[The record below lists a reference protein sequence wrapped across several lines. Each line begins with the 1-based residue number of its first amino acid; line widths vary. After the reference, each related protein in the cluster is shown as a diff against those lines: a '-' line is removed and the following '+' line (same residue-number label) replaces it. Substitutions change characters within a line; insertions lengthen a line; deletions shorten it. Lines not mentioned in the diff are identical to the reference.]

1 MPRSAPRPV
10 SVWDTGQHGPRRQ
23 LDGRHVGATRADTA
37 LTPAVARHILDTYT
51 GPGDTVCDPLPGP
64 GLVLA
69 EAIRAGRNAI
79 GLPTETRWDSPLEAN
94 LDMAR
99 LAGPVGALTL
109 LDSVDDPR
117 AAQLPGAVDLVLT
130 GVRHTP
136 ADDPTRV
143 LVRLYDALDA
153 VADWVWPGGHVVITC
168 RPWRRR
174 GLLVDLPGQIHDAAD
189 AVGLVPADHCI
200 ALTAPVRGQ
209 HVRPRVI
216 TRAQELPEFADL
228 HGRTA
233 ARPAHIDVLVFRLPP
248 DCPEFRRTEG
258 FSGGTHGFIRA
269 VVQCGPAGSG

>member
-1 MPRSAPRPV
+1 MPYSARGPV
-10 SVWDTGQHGPRRQ
+10 SVWNTGQHGPRRQ

-37 LTPAVARHILDTYT
+37 LTPAIARRILDTYT
-51 GPGDTVCDPLPGP
+51 GPGDTVCDPIPGP

-69 EAIRAGRNAI
+69 EAVRAGRNAV
-79 GLPTETRWDSPLEAN
+79 GLPTEPRWESPLEAN
-94 LDMAR
+94 LDLAR

-117 AAQLPGAVDLVLT
+117 TAELPGAVDLVLT

-136 ADDPTRV
+136 ADDPARV

-174 GLLVDLPGQIHDAAD
+174 GRLVDLPGQIHDAAD

-209 HVRPRVI
+209 HVRPRAI
-216 TRAQELPEFADL
+216 TRAITRAKDLPELADL

-233 ARPAHIDVLVFRLPP
+233 ARPAHIDVLTFRLPSTNP
-248 DCPEFRRTEG
+248 CFPPRATKTPGNHSRFPSVRSFR
-258 FSGGTHGFIRA
+258 
-269 VVQCGPAGSG
+269 